1 MELIIINPS
10 VRPSVPTWDAL
21 TSCIGREGRP
31 DEGVEPVHCPLA
43 IRTVTHGHGTLD
55 CHGHAHSLE
64 SVGKVHRNEVYQRI
78 HDRLFGGGFGW
89 LLSNTL
95 RLPYYDVCDT
105 SFNKEVSPALEAI
118 YIEYC
123 TWFHV
128 FCVPYHDWSRHFT
141 TTRAPKRR
149 HIRNRILSLS
159 EMFLPAHRT
168 E

>member
-1 MELIIINPS
+1 M
-10 VRPSVPTWDAL
+10 
-21 TSCIGREGRP
+21 
-31 DEGVEPVHCPLA
+31 EPVHCPLA

-64 SVGKVHRNEVYQRI
+64 SVGKVHRNEVYQRM

-95 RLPYYDVCDT
+95 LATIYYYVCDT
-105 SFNKEVSPALEAI
+105 FKKEVSPGAI

-123 TWFHV
+123 TWFYV
-128 FCVPYHDWSRHFT
+128 FCDAGQWFT
-141 TTRAPKRR
+141 MIGPAISPPPAARALLLRTYR
-149 HIRNRILSLS
+149 RILSLS

-168 E
+168 IALNEAR